1 MYPGTLF
8 TKYSRSADIY
18 LIRDLKDP
26 QDIVGESPLDEIFK
40 ELAQAIKDFK
50 NPSSLIFEECSSST
64 EVPDVVATT
73 NHADSNTFLA
83 YKVHLEGMRMRVM
96 SINVQQEHDLTRRQ
110 ECLRLVEQ
118 ELTRLRDLKLQL
130 WSLCQSEEF
139 VRKTFHSVPANS
151 VRVYNTSE

>member
-1 MYPGTLF
+1 
-8 TKYSRSADIY
+8 
-18 LIRDLKDP
+18 
-26 QDIVGESPLDEIFK
+26 
-40 ELAQAIKDFK
+40 
-50 NPSSLIFEECSSST
+50 
-64 EVPDVVATT
+64 
-73 NHADSNTFLA
+73 
-83 YKVHLEGMRMRVM
+83 M
-96 SINVQQEHDLTRRQ
+96 SINVQQEDDLTRRQ